1 VHLHG
6 RSVGPHPYSIL
17 PAAARSFL
25 VCSRGVAHINVLIS
39 ALSITPALARP
50 APIHRFSRPMWGLR
64 AIGSVSRLAP
74 QGTLG

>member
-1 VHLHG
+1 
-6 RSVGPHPYSIL
+6 
-17 PAAARSFL
+17 
-25 VCSRGVAHINVLIS
+25 VLIS
-39 ALSITPALARP
+39 ALSIAPALARP